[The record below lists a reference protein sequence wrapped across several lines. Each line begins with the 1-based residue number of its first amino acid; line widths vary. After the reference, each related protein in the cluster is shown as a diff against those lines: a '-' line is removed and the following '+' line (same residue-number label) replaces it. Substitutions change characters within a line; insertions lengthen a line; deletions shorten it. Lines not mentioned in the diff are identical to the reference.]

1 MQANTAENGA
11 LFYEAAQAV
20 TAMTA
25 LTDSGDHQLYTS
37 AVTLWSD
44 RSGYSP
50 VVRPDGLISG
60 GVVIPE
66 AAGPD
71 NDEIDV
77 SAGTAYLVGV
87 STDVIAVSGAGSLV
101 CTRTADAANKCIIT
115 SVIITAA
122 GAYDVL
128 QGTKGAALST
138 TRGAAGGPPLLTVGV
153 VEVAQVKYTSEAVGA
168 VLASEIFQVPG
179 VSQER
184 YDYPLWETYFGRN
197 QANDIPGGCIKLLA
211 AITADHVGPFTKAI
225 YASYAEPSFAENRPV
240 SDFVPPTNAHSV
252 SSKQVYSGTIGARS
266 SSLNQG
272 SFSAYLSN
280 GVNDALMR
288 LKDEI
293 LWFQFFPDRYKSPYV
308 LTQGKLGV
316 VPSYPADD
324 SITAACTIS
333 AAEGA
338 VFVDA

>member
-1 MQANTAENGA
+1 MLANTAENGA
-11 LFYEAAQAV
+11 LYYEASQAV

-37 AVTLWSD
+37 AVTLWSE

-50 VVRPDGLISG
+50 VVRPDGMISG
-60 GVVIPE
+60 GVVIVE

-71 NDEIDV
+71 NDEVDV
-77 SAGTAYLVGV
+77 GAGTCYLVGV
-87 STDVIAVSGAGSLV
+87 PTSVPAVSGAGSLV

-115 SVIITAA
+115 SIIVTAA
-122 GAYDVL
+122 GAFDVL

-138 TRGAAGGPPLLTVGV
+138 TRGVAGGPPLLTVGV
-153 VEVAQVKYTSEAVGA
+153 VEVAQVKYTSEAAAA
-168 VLASEIFQVPG
+168 VTAAEIFQVPG

-184 YDYPLWETYFGRN
+184 YDYPLWEVHNGRN
-197 QANDIPGGCIKLLA
+197 QAGDIPGGCIKLLA
-211 AITADHVGPFTKAI
+211 AIGADHVGPVTKAI
-225 YASYAEPSFAENRPV
+225 YASYSEPAFAENRPV

-252 SSKQVYSGTIGARS
+252 SSKQVYSSVIGSRS

-272 SFSAYLSN
+272 SFTAFLSN
-280 GVNDALMR
+280 GVNDPLMR

-293 LWFQFFPDRYKSPYV
+293 LWFKFYPDRYKSPYV
-308 LTQGKLGV
+308 LSQGKLGV

-324 SITAACTIS
+324 SITAACTLS
-333 AAEGA
+333 AAEAA
-338 VFVDA
+338 VNVDA